1 MNEHARRYPA
11 GNIPATADF
20 RDCCRNISE
29 QASRSTNDGGVG
41 AGAGGPHWSH
51 DALGAYTYFD
61 YSYTASMKKHLQN
74 AFAHSSL
81 PHSCCKK
88 YFGQLHDSTAQG
100 RWHAGVLRGHPPL
113 GEETLDGVHAGH
125 RHGRPDQR
133 RKLRVMGG
141 NVRHPPWRVVR
152 AHGTGLHAV
161 LRPAD
166 LGPQGETTQP
176 SPVRRGQ
183 PHRDAA
189 DPGCTVECKCAALA
203 QNHRGRLQDDAVAAG
218 DRTFVRLHACAAV
231 TLRAFVGEKTAAAA
245 QQQQKQQQ
253 Q

>member
-1 MNEHARRYPA
+1 MRAIHAVGHLQSCDYFSSQRTRLAFSQCHRVCDRMNEHARRYPA

-41 AGAGGPHWSH
+41 AGSGGPHWSH

-125 RHGRPDQR
+125 RLQSA
-133 RKLRVMGG
+133 
-141 NVRHPPWRVVR
+141 W
-152 AHGTGLHAV
+152 
-161 LRPAD
+161 PA
-166 LGPQGETTQP
+166 
-176 SPVRRGQ
+176 
-183 PHRDAA
+183 
-189 DPGCTVECKCAALA
+189 
-203 QNHRGRLQDDAVAAG
+203 
-218 DRTFVRLHACAAV
+218 
-231 TLRAFVGEKTAAAA
+231 
-245 QQQQKQQQ
+245 
-253 Q
+253 

>member
-113 GEETLDGVHAGH
+113 GEETLDGVHAVSA
-125 RHGRPDQR
+125 R
-133 RKLRVMGG
+133 
-141 NVRHPPWRVVR
+141 
-152 AHGTGLHAV
+152 
-161 LRPAD
+161 
-166 LGPQGETTQP
+166 
-176 SPVRRGQ
+176 
-183 PHRDAA
+183 
-189 DPGCTVECKCAALA
+189 
-203 QNHRGRLQDDAVAAG
+203 
-218 DRTFVRLHACAAV
+218 
-231 TLRAFVGEKTAAAA
+231 
-245 QQQQKQQQ
+245 KQQQ
-253 Q
+253 QHNNNKNNNSNNNNNNNNTAPGGVLRHISRCCDRAEVNVQGMAGQRHQQAGFDRGAEVAASVSGARLGQVRRVLSVEEKAEPGIQRVLHQVGAS